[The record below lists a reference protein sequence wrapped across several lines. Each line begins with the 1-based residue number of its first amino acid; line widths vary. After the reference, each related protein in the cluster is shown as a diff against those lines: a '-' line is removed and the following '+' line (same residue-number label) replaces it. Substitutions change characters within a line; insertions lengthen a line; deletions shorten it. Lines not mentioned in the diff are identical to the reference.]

1 MTNILN
7 SAVTKPKV
15 YESKSI
21 RLTAPILHIGSSVS
35 RLNPFEYVQTSKKV
49 YLPDSEA
56 LAKAFHQQG
65 GRFLNDYVQS
75 IEEHEDITRLLEQA
89 FGNTWWEAKAPN
101 GEAIFPK
108 ITISNKWTEN
118 KITELRPMI
127 RNGMGEL
134 FIPGSSIKGAIRTAI
149 AYHLFKH
156 SDRYQVPQQNRV
168 SAIEEKL
175 RNKLGSLS
183 KHQQKFLDD
192 DLFMKSFFSD
202 YNLTYQ
208 DRTFRGGIQNTDILR
223 SLKVSDSQ
231 SLLEKRLTS
240 KKNGETIPFNIP
252 VVAEVIVSSRFPDYN
267 AKYRASI
274 YAEMVRNV
282 DTEFTLTLDTEM
294 LSWFQHK
301 QGMKLPF
308 KSLDEL
314 LEICQE
320 FTQEQWD
327 YEHDYWDSIEDNPR
341 ARGRSSN
348 SRSSNFKNLNFS
360 NIRDF
365 YEPEKCPYGL
375 RLAWGSGMTATT
387 VGLCFKDELREKI
400 RDTCGLKAPDFE
412 APKSRR
418 TIITPSG
425 DIKFVPGWVK
435 FKRGVSQFCTLA
447 VLRGTETLGM
457 WLLWIM
463 LLQNWDAPFKSEI

>member
-1 MTNILN
+1 MTNTLD
-7 SAVTKPKV
+7 SAIAKAIAKPKV
-15 YESKSI
+15 YESKRI

-35 RLNPFEYVQTSKKV
+35 RLNPFEYVQTSRRV

-65 GRFLNDYVQS
+65 GRFLNDYIQS

-89 FGNTWWEAKAPN
+89 FGDTWWEAKAPN
-101 GEAIFPK
+101 GEVIFPK
-108 ITISNKWTEN
+108 IAISNKWTEN
-118 KITELRPMI
+118 RITDLRPMI

-149 AYHLFKH
+149 AYHLLRH
-156 SDRYQVPQQNRV
+156 SDKYKVPQQNRV

-175 RNKLGSLS
+175 RNNLGELS
-183 KHQQKFLDD
+183 NKHKQKFVDD
-192 DLFMKSFFSD
+192 DLFMESFFSD
-202 YNLTYQ
+202 YTLTYQ

-231 SLLEKRLTS
+231 PLLEKRFTS
-240 KKNGETIPFNIP
+240 KKTGKTIPLNIP
-252 VVAEVIVSSRFPDYN
+252 IVAEVIVSSRFPDYN

-308 KSLDEL
+308 TNLDEL

-327 YEHDYWDSIEDNPR
+327 YEHDYWDNIEDNPR
-341 ARGRSSN
+341 AGG
-348 SRSSNFKNLNFS
+348 RSSNFKNLNFS

-365 YEPEKCPYGL
+365 YEPEKCPYSL
-375 RLAWGSGMTATT
+375 RLGWGSGMTGTT

-400 RDTCGLKAPDFE
+400 RDTCGREAPDFE

-435 FKRGVSQFCTLA
+435 FKS
-447 VLRGTETLGM
+447 
-457 WLLWIM
+457 
-463 LLQNWDAPFKSEI
+463 